1 MMTPVTF
8 EGVAPFALPVL
19 QSGGAVEQGGLVAM
33 TLYVIV
39 SDLDPAPIAVHVDMT
54 AATADHLGTQLLMAA
69 ADALVARK
77 RGQ

>member
-39 SDLDPAPIAVHVDMT
+39 SDLDPTPIADMWI
-54 AATADHLGTQLLMAA
+54 
-69 ADALVARK
+69 
-77 RGQ
+77 